1 MVKVKV
7 IWLLWCPDNKN
18 LLRPADG
25 ALARDD
31 VTFAVI
37 EAEVG
42 LNLAHALT
50 RQTVHTQV
58 SGVAHTLRLA
68 RPPVDHAP
76 GELVTGLELT
86 GVGPVTCPQNHRTTA
101 EEEVD
106 DSDKDQ
112 TRRRVHSTELLR
124 VSVCL
129 GNSIHE
135 LKYSSEVFSSHFLLL
150 SESFSD
156 SNLKDF
162 YTQNILNFWL
172 V

>member
-7 IWLLWCPDNKN
+7 IWLLWCPDYKN

-50 RQTVHTQV
+50 RQTVHAQV
-58 SGVAHTLRLA
+58 SGVAHTLSLA

-86 GVGPVTCPQNHRTTA
+86 RVGPVTCPQNHSRRRSGRFRQRP
-101 EEEVD
+101 ER
-106 DSDKDQ
+106 
-112 TRRRVHSTELLR
+112 RRRVHDTGTAEGLFRKLSTFTQ
-124 VSVCL
+124 V
-129 GNSIHE
+129 
-135 LKYSSEVFSSHFLLL
+135 LKSRLFKSLHIFIRKF
-150 SESFSD
+150 
-156 SNLKDF
+156 
-162 YTQNILNFWL
+162 
-172 V
+172 